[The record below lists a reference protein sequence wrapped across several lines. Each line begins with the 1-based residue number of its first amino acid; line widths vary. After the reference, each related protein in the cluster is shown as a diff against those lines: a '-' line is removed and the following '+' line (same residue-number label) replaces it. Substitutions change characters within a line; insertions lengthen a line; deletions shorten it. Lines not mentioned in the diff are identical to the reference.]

1 MFKHNIDP
9 SQIPFLVRLTADLFR
24 TASKEVTDLGAS
36 KYTAKN
42 MHFIADM
49 FKDLVNTAYP
59 LATGGVVSKE
69 TQEKIGVFQGQDI
82 HVIQMGEFS
91 KDSFDKTMEDIAKIM
106 KDYKPP
112 KKGGA

>member
-59 LATGGVVSKE
+59 IDQLEDEESLKKELKE
-69 TQEKIGVFQGQDI
+69 TIAYMQFCTPQNIFPAAFMKKEKD
-82 HVIQMGEFS
+82 
-91 KDSFDKTMEDIAKIM
+91 
-106 KDYKPP
+106 
-112 KKGGA
+112 GGI

>member
-59 LATGGVVSKE
+59 IDSLEDEESLKKE
-69 TQEKIGVFQGQDI
+69 LIGR
-82 HVIQMGEFS
+82 H
-91 KDSFDKTMEDIAKIM
+91 IAA
-106 KDYKPP
+106 
-112 KKGGA
+112 KGL

>member
-1 MFKHNIDP
+1 MVP

-36 KYTAKN
+36 RYTAKN

-59 LATGGVVSKE
+59 IKEETIKSIKIEDEIIKELDKEFEKLAEIARHFVPPTLYPE
-69 TQEKIGVFQGQDI
+69 AF
-82 HVIQMGEFS
+82 
-91 KDSFDKTMEDIAKIM
+91 KDGDTE
-106 KDYKPP
+106 
-112 KKGGA
+112 